1 MTQFLYNP
9 LLSMKFRTILWVIVP
24 GVGQIHLGRAGKGI
38 FLFTI
43 FALLL
48 NGYLLSPLLLDSVMK
63 SILLALTILM
73 WLISTVDYFR
83 ESADHEARQAQERS
97 EQ

>member
-1 MTQFLYNP
+1 MK
-9 LLSMKFRTILWVIVP
+9 LSTILWVIVP

-38 FLFTI
+38 LFFTL

-48 NGYLLSPLLLDSVMK
+48 NAYLLSPLMLADRVVKGM
-63 SILLALTILM
+63 LLAVTLLM

-83 ESADHEARQAQERS
+83 ESAEHEAAQAQERAES
-97 EQ
+97 

>member
-1 MTQFLYNP
+1 MK
-9 LLSMKFRTILWVIVP
+9 LSTILWVIVP

-38 FLFTI
+38 VFFTI

-48 NGYLLSPLLLDSVMK
+48 NGYLLAPLMLADRVIK
-63 SILLALTILM
+63 GAILAMTILV

-83 ESADHEARQAQERS
+83 ESAEHEEAQAQERTES
-97 EQ
+97 